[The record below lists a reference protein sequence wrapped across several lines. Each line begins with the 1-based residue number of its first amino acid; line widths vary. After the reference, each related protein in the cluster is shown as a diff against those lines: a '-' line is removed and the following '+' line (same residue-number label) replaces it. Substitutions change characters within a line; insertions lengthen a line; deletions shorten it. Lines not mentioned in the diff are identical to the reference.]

1 MFENL
6 NSDSFHPFFSSFV
19 EEREIHRFCSIIDT
33 QQNFLRV

>member
-6 NSDSFHPFFSSFV
+6 NSDSFHPFFPSFV
-19 EEREIHRFCSIIDT
+19 KKSEIHRFCPIIDI